1 MSSKNNNFSLSREN
15 SLSREKSLSKALEL
29 AFEKP
34 SVKGLLCADSN
45 GLLIA
50 GSYKLLWRYFNLKLT

>member
-15 SLSREKSLSKALEL
+15 SLSREKSLSKTLEL

-50 GSYKLLWRYFNLKLT
+50 GSFKSLMI

>member
-1 MSSKNNNFSLSREN
+1 MSSKNNNFSLPAGLSREN

-50 GSYKLLWRYFNLKLT
+50 GICQRLMI